1 MALGVP
7 VGLFIGFR
15 GGWVDRIAMRII
27 DGLSAIPGIVLAISI
42 IAALGTGLVR
52 AMLAVGIVGATI
64 LARLTRGQVLA
75 VRERLYIDAA
85 RVTGV
90 SQWSLLFRH
99 ALPNVA
105 PTLVVQGT
113 LLFATAIIIEAGLSF
128 IGLGVQPPDPSWG
141 VMLSSA
147 QETME
152 RQPFNAVPPGAAIF
166 VTVLSVNIVGDAIQ
180 DMMSPRSGVG
190 GRGHLLQR
198 PGRPVAGSGS
208 GTARDGDVLAVRGL
222 TVTYPD
228 DTGTDLAAVDSVD
241 LTIRRGETLALVGE
255 SGCGKSSVAL
265 AIAGLIAPPGR
276 ISAASLALTT
286 TDGETINLGMPG
298 ASQLR
303 RARAHHVSMVF
314 QEPAASLN
322 PVRPVGK
329 QIEAVLALGAGF
341 DRSARPARVHELLE
355 QVGITDPSRRARSYP
370 HELSGGMAQR
380 VMIALA
386 LAKEPSLLIA
396 DEPTTALDVTVQ
408 DEILSLLRR
417 LSADL
422 DLAVLLVTHDLGV
435 VADLADR
442 AAVMYAGRIVEE
454 GNVESLL
461 VDPLHP
467 YTSALAAAVPRNQP
481 RSGDLQGLAGSV
493 PLPGEWPDG
502 CTFADRCAYRV
513 DRCDQTEPSLDGI
526 EHAVR
531 CHLAQDLE
539 LAGIRAEVGRD

>member
-1 MALGVP
+1 
-7 VGLFIGFR
+7 
-15 GGWVDRIAMRII
+15 
-27 DGLSAIPGIVLAISI
+27 
-42 IAALGTGLVR
+42 
-52 AMLAVGIVGATI
+52 
-64 LARLTRGQVLA
+64 
-75 VRERLYIDAA
+75 
-85 RVTGV
+85 
-90 SQWSLLFRH
+90 
-99 ALPNVA
+99 
-105 PTLVVQGT
+105 
-113 LLFATAIIIEAGLSF
+113 
-128 IGLGVQPPDPSWG
+128 
-141 VMLSSA
+141 
-147 QETME
+147 
-152 RQPFNAVPPGAAIF
+152 
-166 VTVLSVNIVGDAIQ
+166 
-180 DMMSPRSGVG
+180 
-190 GRGHLLQR
+190 
-198 PGRPVAGSGS
+198 
-208 GTARDGDVLAVRGL
+208 
-222 TVTYPD
+222 
-228 DTGTDLAAVDSVD
+228 
-241 LTIRRGETLALVGE
+241 
-255 SGCGKSSVAL
+255 
-265 AIAGLIAPPGR
+265 
-276 ISAASLALTT
+276 
-286 TDGETINLGMPG
+286 
-298 ASQLR
+298 
-303 RARAHHVSMVF
+303 MVF

-329 QIEAVLALGAGF
+329 QIEAVLALGAGL